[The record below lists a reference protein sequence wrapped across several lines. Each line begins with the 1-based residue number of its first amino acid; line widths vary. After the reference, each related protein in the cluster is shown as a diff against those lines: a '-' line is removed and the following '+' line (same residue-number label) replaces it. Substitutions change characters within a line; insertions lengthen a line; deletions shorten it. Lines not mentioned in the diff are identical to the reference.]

1 MLAKRVARYLGCLIK
16 KVIRKLNESFT
27 QRGSGDEVEGAGS
40 GRQWEAKVES

>member
-27 QRGSGDEVEGAGS
+27 QRGSGDEVEAVGS
-40 GRQWEAKVES
+40 WQWEAKVECV